1 MKSPFAP
8 DDDALREAAAAGHP
22 VPSPCISVCQIDPQT
37 KLCNGCLRTI
47 NEIAAWGGMNND
59 ARLSVWGEIR
69 RRQSGA
75 S

>member
-8 DDDALREAAAAGHP
+8 DDDSLREAAATGRP
-22 VPSPCISVCQIDPQT
+22 VPSPCISVCQIDPLT
-37 KLCNGCLRTI
+37 KLCTGCLRTI

-69 RRQSGA
+69 RRQAEA

>member
-8 DDDALREAAAAGHP
+8 DDDALREAAAAGRP
-22 VPSPCISVCQIDPQT
+22 VPSPCISVCQIDPRT
-37 KLCNGCLRTI
+37 RLCNGCLRTI
-47 NEIAAWGGMNND
+47 DEIAAWGGMNND

-69 RRQSGA
+69 RRQGES